1 MTGIFNDRYKVGLML
16 AVLSVLGFGT
26 SLYFIYSL
34 PEGLRLADGYQTEFT
49 PVYIVIAI
57 TFLIG
62 ATSLFSALKYS
73 KEIIVYRDKTTDKS
87 LSNQQS
93 DEASKSSISLDLI
106 KTSLNTA
113 KNEKDILVAGLQA
126 ICKQLDAGQGAI
138 YAAIEEEGKRKVELK
153 GGYALS
159 IGESTII
166 RYEFGEGLIGQ
177 SAANGK
183 TLYVDDVPEG
193 YIKIVSGLG
202 SASPKYLLIV
212 PIKNQERIV
221 GIMEIASFVNIT
233 EDQRKFA
240 EQSANL
246 IAEKISGKA

>member
-1 MTGIFNDRYKVGLML
+1 
-16 AVLSVLGFGT
+16 
-26 SLYFIYSL
+26 
-34 PEGLRLADGYQTEFT
+34 
-49 PVYIVIAI
+49 
-57 TFLIG
+57 
-62 ATSLFSALKYS
+62 
-73 KEIIVYRDKTTDKS
+73 VYRDKTLDKS
-87 LSNQQS
+87 LSDQQS
-93 DEASKSSISLDLI
+93 SQAGKSSISLDLL
-106 KTSLNTA
+106 KSSLNA
-113 KNEKDILVAGLQA
+113 VKGEKDILVTGLQA

-138 YAAIEEEGKRKVELK
+138 YAALEEDGKRKIELK

-193 YIKIVSGLG
+193 YIRIVSGLG

-212 PIKNQERIV
+212 PIKNQERV
-221 GIMEIASFVNIT
+221 LAIMEIASFTTVT

-240 EQSANL
+240 EESANL
-246 IAEKISGKA
+246 ISEKISGKA

>member
-1 MTGIFNDRYKVGLML
+1 MTGIINDRYKVGLIL
-16 AVLSVLGFGT
+16 AVLTVLGFGT

-34 PEGLRLADGYQTEFT
+34 PEGLHLADGYQPEFT
-49 PVYIVIAI
+49 SVYIAISI

-62 ATSLFSALKYS
+62 AVSLLSALKYS
-73 KEIIVYRDKTTDKS
+73 KEVIVYRDKTLDKS
-87 LSNQQS
+87 FS
-93 DEASKSSISLDLI
+93 DEQSGQAGKSTISLDLV
-106 KTSLNTA
+106 KTSLNSA

-138 YAAIEEEGKRKVELK
+138 YSAIEDDGKRKVELK

-193 YIKIVSGLG
+193 YIRIVSGLG
-202 SASPKYLLIV
+202 SASPKYLLII
-212 PIKNQERIV
+212 PIKSQDRIL
-221 GIMEIASFVNIT
+221 GIMEIASFTNVT

-240 EQSANL
+240 EESANL

>member
-1 MTGIFNDRYKVGLML
+1 MTGIFNDRYKIGLIL
-16 AVLSVLGFGT
+16 AVLAVLGFGI

-34 PEGLRLADGYQTEFT
+34 PEGLRLADGYQPAFA
-49 PVYIVIAI
+49 PVYTVIGI

-62 ATSLFSALKYS
+62 GASLLSALKYS
-73 KEIIVYRDKTTDKS
+73 KEIIVFRDKSTDKS
-87 LSNQQS
+87 LSSQQS
-93 DEASKSSISLDLI
+93 DQASKSSISLDLV
-106 KTSLNTA
+106 KTSLNSS
-113 KNEKDILVAGLQA
+113 KNEKDILVNGLQA
-126 ICKQLDAGQGAI
+126 ICKQLDAGQGAV

-159 IGESTII
+159 IGESTVI

-193 YIKIVSGLG
+193 YIRIVSGLG
-202 SASPKYLLIV
+202 SASPKYLLIT
-212 PIKNQERIV
+212 PIKNQERII
-221 GIMEIASFVNIT
+221 GIMEIASFTNIT

>member
-1 MTGIFNDRYKVGLML
+1 MTGIINDRYKVGLIL
-16 AVLSVLGFGT
+16 AVFTVLGFGT

-34 PEGLRLADGYQTEFT
+34 PDGLHLTDGYQPQFT
-49 PVYIVIAI
+49 SVYIVISI

-62 ATSLFSALKYS
+62 AVSLLSALKYS
-73 KEIIVYRDKTTDKS
+73 KEVIVYRDKTIDKS
-87 LSNQQS
+87 FSNEQS
-93 DEASKSSISLDLI
+93 GKAGKSTISLDLV
-106 KTSLNTA
+106 KTSLNSA

-138 YAAIEEEGKRKVELK
+138 YGAIEDDGKRKVELK

-193 YIKIVSGLG
+193 YIRIVSGLG
-202 SASPKYLLIV
+202 SASPKYLLII
-212 PIKNQERIV
+212 PIKSQDRIL
-221 GIMEIASFVNIT
+221 GIVEIASFTNVT

-240 EQSANL
+240 EESANL

>member
-1 MTGIFNDRYKVGLML
+1 MTGLMNDRYKVGLIL
-16 AVLSVLGFGT
+16 AVLTVLGFGT

-34 PEGLRLADGYQTEFT
+34 PEGLRLADGYQPEFT
-49 PVYIVIAI
+49 SVYIVISI

-62 ATSLFSALKYS
+62 AVSLLSALKYS
-73 KEIIVYRDKTTDKS
+73 KEVIVYRDKKMDKS
-87 LSNQQS
+87 LSDEQS
-93 DEASKSSISLDLI
+93 GQASKSSISLDLVKI
-106 KTSLNTA
+106 SLNPA
-113 KNEKDILVAGLQA
+113 KSEKDILVAGLQA

-138 YAAIEEEGKRKVELK
+138 YGAIEEDGKRKVELK

-159 IGESTII
+159 LGESTII

-193 YIKIVSGLG
+193 YIRIVSGLG
-202 SASPKYLLIV
+202 SASPKYLLII

-221 GIMEIASFVNIT
+221 GIMEIASFTHIT

-240 EQSANL
+240 EESANL

>member
-1 MTGIFNDRYKVGLML
+1 MTGIFNDRYKIGLIL
-16 AVLSVLGFGT
+16 AVISVLGFGI

-34 PEGLRLADGYQTEFT
+34 PDELRLADGYQPEFT
-49 PVYIVIAI
+49 PVYVVISI
-57 TFLIG
+57 TFLVG
-62 ATSLFSALKYS
+62 ALALLSALKYS
-73 KEIIVYRDKTTDKS
+73 KEVIVFRDKS
-87 LSNQQS
+87 LDKAHADQQS
-93 DEASKSSISLDLI
+93 DQANKSSISLDLV
-106 KTSLNTA
+106 KSSLNTA
-113 KNEKDILVAGLQA
+113 QTEKDVLVTGLQA

-193 YIKIVSGLG
+193 YIRIVSGLG
-202 SASPKYLLIV
+202 SASPKYLLII
-212 PIKNQERIV
+212 PIKNKEQV
-221 GIMEIASFVNIT
+221 LGIMEIASFTNVT

-240 EQSANL
+240 EESANL
-246 IAEKISGKA
+246 ISEKITGKA

>member
-1 MTGIFNDRYKVGLML
+1 MTGIFNDRYKIGLIL
-16 AVLSVLGFGT
+16 AVLAVLGFGT

-34 PEGLRLADGYQTEFT
+34 PEGLHIADGYQPAFG
-49 PVYIVIAI
+49 PVYITISI

-62 ATSLFSALKYS
+62 AASLLSALKYS
-73 KEIIVYRDKTTDKS
+73 KEVVVFRDKTADKS
-87 LSNQQS
+87 LSDQQS
-93 DEASKSSISLDLI
+93 SQAGKSSISLDLV
-106 KTSLNTA
+106 KTSLNSL
-113 KNEKDILVAGLQA
+113 KNEKDILLSGLQA
-126 ICKQLDAGQGAI
+126 VCKQLEAGQGAI
-138 YAAIEEEGKRKVELK
+138 YGAVEEDGKRKVELK

-166 RYEFGEGLIGQ
+166 RYEFGEGLVGQ

-193 YIKIVSGLG
+193 YIRIVSGLG
-202 SASPKYLLIV
+202 SASPRYLLIT
-212 PIKNQERIV
+212 PIKNQERV
-221 GIMEIASFVNIT
+221 LGVMEIASFENIT

-240 EQSANL
+240 EESANL